1 MVVLLCMVTS
11 LLSHTGVSN
20 MGNTSYVVL
29 NTIAGSNDPLFVAS
43 LEQVAKYGLH
53 TSEVGNAQV
62 WTTLPLAEQLVA
74 ELNATVPETMRSYYN
89 PSVLWR
95 VEPLADWAST

>member
-1 MVVLLCMVTS
+1 MA
-11 LLSHTGVSN
+11 
-20 MGNTSYVVL
+20 NTSYVVL

-43 LEQVAKYGLH
+43 LEHVATYGLH
-53 TSEVGNAQV
+53 TSDVCKAQV

-74 ELNATVPETMRSYYN
+74 ELNALVPAAMRSYYN

-95 VEPLADWAST
+95 VEPLADWAAT